1 MLEAEISNPQK
12 RTALAVL
19 WFAEVITLLIRRIL
33 QYWGRGMA
41 SDQLLELYV
50 TRSGGLPQAILW
62 STVLANFVLDLMVT
76 NFTSAVDPSNVRP
89 YAKGLQPCTNYLS

>member
-1 MLEAEISNPQK
+1 
-12 RTALAVL
+12 
-19 WFAEVITLLIRRIL
+19 
-33 QYWGRGMA
+33 MA

-62 STVLANFVLDLMVT
+62 STILANFVLDLMVT

-89 YAKGLQPCTNYLS
+89 YAWLQLRVLAT

>member
-19 WFAEVITLLIRRIL
+19 WFAEVITLLIRCIL
-33 QYWGRGMA
+33 QYLGRGMA

-50 TRSGGLPQAILW
+50 TRSGGHPEAILW
-62 STVLANFVLDLMVT
+62 ENSSGKL
-76 NFTSAVDPSNVRP
+76 RP
-89 YAKGLQPCTNYLS
+89 GSDGI

>member
-19 WFAEVITLLIRRIL
+19 WFAEVITLLIRCIL
-33 QYWGRGMA
+33 QYLGRGMA

-50 TRSGGLPQAILW
+50 TRSGGHPQG
-62 STVLANFVLDLMVT
+62 SCGRTVPANFVLDLMVS
-76 NFTSAVDPSNVRP
+76 NFTIAVDQSNVRP
-89 YAKGLQPCTNYLS
+89 YSYGLQWCTNYLS

>member
-19 WFAEVITLLIRRIL
+19 WFAEVITVLIRCIL

-89 YAKGLQPCTNYLS
+89 YSYERKWCTN